1 MKRLSFEGK
10 NHFEQFEKANES
22 RNEDI
27 ASSSPDS
34 SSNIKKKDM
43 QKVELPSKEFDENTS
58 TTKSSSHHSTI

>member
-22 RNEDI
+22 RNEPI
-27 ASSSPDS
+27 ANSSSDS

-43 QKVELPSKEFDENTS
+43 QKIELPSKEFDGNTS